1 MNDSTIGYAGV
12 DWATDGHAVCVVD
25 GHGVAVAEF
34 DVEHTG
40 GGLVEM
46 CRRVKDA
53 GVRRVAIERPD
64 GPVVDALMDAELE
77 VVVVSSRSVKA
88 LRERYGTSGNK
99 SDRSDAYVL
108 ADCLRTDGHRWR
120 SLQPD
125 SPATVALRGHVR
137 ARKDLVETRVA
148 VANQLR
154 AHLRVVFPG
163 AVGLF
168 SAIDSP
174 ISLRFLERF
183 PSATTA
189 SWLSEKRLGAWL
201 RANNYSGSKSP
212 AVLYARLS
220 AAPVGIV
227 GDEGDARGAITLA
240 YVNVLTS
247 LRAQIDEL
255 TSRLDDLLDAHPD
268 AHIFRSLPRCA
279 TVRAATLLA
288 EIGDCRAR
296 FPDPE
301 SLCCL
306 AGVAPSTRA
315 SGRHR
320 AVTFRWSAD
329 KKLRD
334 ALCDFAGDSWR
345 GNQWAAHRYRELR
358 ASGKTH
364 PHAERILARSWTHI
378 IWRCWQ
384 DNTAY
389 DPTRHGG
396 HQRLTNTAA

>member
-1 MNDSTIGYAGV
+1 MNDPTIGYAGV
-12 DWATDGHAVCVVD
+12 DWAVDAHAVCVVN

-40 GGLVEM
+40 DGLAEM
-46 CRRVKDA
+46 CRRVTHA

-64 GPVVDALMDAELE
+64 GPVVDALMDAGLE

-125 SPATVALRGHVR
+125 SPATVTLRGHVR

-154 AHLRVVFPG
+154 AHLRIVFPG

-183 PSATTA
+183 RSATSA
-189 SWLSEKRLGAWL
+189 SWLSEKRLGTWL
-201 RANNYSGSKSP
+201 RANHYSGGKQP

-220 AAPVGIV
+220 AAPAGIDGGRLV
-227 GDEGDARGAITLA
+227 T
-240 YVNVLTS
+240 VTS
-247 LRAQIDEL
+247 
-255 TSRLDDLLDAHPD
+255 
-268 AHIFRSLPRCA
+268 
-279 TVRAATLLA
+279 
-288 EIGDCRAR
+288 
-296 FPDPE
+296 
-301 SLCCL
+301 
-306 AGVAPSTRA
+306 
-315 SGRHR
+315 
-320 AVTFRWSAD
+320 
-329 KKLRD
+329 
-334 ALCDFAGDSWR
+334 
-345 GNQWAAHRYRELR
+345 
-358 ASGKTH
+358 
-364 PHAERILARSWTHI
+364 
-378 IWRCWQ
+378 
-384 DNTAY
+384 
-389 DPTRHGG
+389 
-396 HQRLTNTAA
+396 

>member
-12 DWATDGHAVCVVD
+12 DWATDGHAVCVVNEQ
-25 GHGVAVAEF
+25 GRVIVEF
-34 DVEHTG
+34 DVEHSAK
-40 GGLVEM
+40 GLAEM
-46 CRRVKDA
+46 CRRIKGA
-53 GVRRVAIERPD
+53 GALRVAIERPD
-64 GPVVDALMDAELE
+64 GPVVDALFEAGLE

-125 SPATVALRGHVR
+125 SPATITLRTHVR

-154 AHLRVVFPG
+154 AHLRIVFPG

-168 SAIDSP
+168 QEIDSP
-174 ISLRFLERF
+174 ISLKFLERF
-183 PSATTA
+183 PSATSA
-189 SWLSEKRLGAWL
+189 CWLSAKRLGTWL
-201 RANNYSGSKSP
+201 KANGYSGRKDP
-212 AVLYARLS
+212 TVLYTRLTS
-220 AAPVGIV
+220 APAGIT
-227 GDEGDARGAITLA
+227 GDTGDQRGAITLA
-240 YVNVLTS
+240 YVNVLTT

-255 TSRLDDLLDAHPD
+255 NTRLDELLNAHPD

-279 TVRAATLLA
+279 TIRAATLLA

-301 SLCCL
+301 SMSCL

-320 AVTFRWSAD
+320 VVTFRWASD
-329 KKLRD
+329 TKLRE
-334 ALCDFAGDSWR
+334 AICDFAGDSWR
-345 GNQWAAHRYRELR
+345 GNAWAAHRYQELR

-364 PHAERILARSWTHI
+364 PHATRVLARSWTHI

-384 DNTAY
+384 HNTPY

-396 HQRLTNTAA
+396 HQRLTEQAA